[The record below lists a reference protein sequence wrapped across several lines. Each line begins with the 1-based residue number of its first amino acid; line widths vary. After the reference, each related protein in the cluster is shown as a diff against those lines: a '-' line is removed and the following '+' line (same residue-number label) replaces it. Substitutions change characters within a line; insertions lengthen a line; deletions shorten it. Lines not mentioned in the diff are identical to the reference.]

1 MDATTLRVLRRHRSD
16 DRAQSARVAS
26 PPAARSAGEARSTG
40 RVSIDLTGA
49 HVSQRAFLVGAA
61 AERQVEATLEQLAGE
76 RVLFLHYRR
85 HGTGACGG
93 VIEHIAIAPSGV
105 WVLDAHHYA
114 GAKVRVWV
122 TGGIVGPP
130 EREQLMIRG
139 DDRTDLVAAL
149 AWQEAAVRRKLG
161 PYGVRVRALMCF
173 LDASLPMFALPTIR
187 GYAVLGARDTARRL
201 QQGGPLGEDQRQQIW
216 EMLSRA
222 LPAA

>member
-1 MDATTLRVLRRHRSD
+1 MDATTLKVLRRHRSD
-16 DRAQSARVAS
+16 DRARSARVAS
-26 PPAARSAGEARSTG
+26 PPAARSTGEARSSGT
-40 RVSIDLTGA
+40 VSIDLTGA
-49 HVSQRAFLVGAA
+49 HVSKRAFLVGAA

-76 RVLFLHYRR
+76 RVLFLHHRR

-114 GAKVRVWV
+114 GAKVRVWT
-122 TGGIVGPP
+122 TGGLVGPP

-139 DDRTDLVAAL
+139 ADRTALVDGL
-149 AWQEAAVRRKLG
+149 AWQEAAVRRKLA

-187 GYAVLGARDTARRL
+187 GYAVLGARDTGRRL
-201 QQGGPLGEDQRQQIW
+201 QQGGPLGEDQRQEIW
-216 EMLSRA
+216 ETLSRA